1 MEPPVKI
8 RNLLAILLG
17 IVASALV
24 ICAVWMPQDW
34 GWLKFS
40 LTALIIAI
48 VAIFLA
54 ASEDAQKRP

>member
-1 MEPPVKI
+1 MKI
-8 RNLLAILLG
+8 RKILSIILG
-17 IVASALV
+17 IIAAILV
-24 ICAVWMPQDW
+24 ICAVWMHQDW

-54 ASEDAQKRP
+54 ASEDVQKRP